1 MPSFI
6 DLYPVD
12 RAGRGW
18 VGAALALDAWGMR
31 VASEPLAGFEQ
42 GCVVCGQEGEPIA
55 VYGRAPVMIIVGRA
69 TPPPPMIVFCD
80 QCARDH
86 QLGPGVSLAE
96 ELINAWRTARGLPE
110 RDFSRLEAGN

>member
-18 VGAALALDAWGMR
+18 VSAALASDALGMR
-31 VASEPLAGFEQ
+31 LAPELFAGFEQ
-42 GCVVCGQEGEPIA
+42 RCVVCGQEGEPIA
-55 VYGRAPVMIIVGRA
+55 VYGRAPVMIIAGRA
-69 TPPPPMIVFCD
+69 TPPAPTIVFCD

-110 RDFSRLEAGN
+110 HDFSRPEPGR